1 MGKQSKLETKPLK
14 QWQLE
19 ILEDYIKNESSKL
32 RNVVYSLNPSKYGVE
47 QKDIDNLISN
57 SSIVLWQ
64 ILYKYDKESGISFK
78 NYLKSCLAKKFITWA
93 IRDPNR
99 SKRKNRIKLKDK
111 DGNDVLDKDGKP
123 VYETIP
129 DVSIDTPIGE
139 DNSGGTIGDTIEDN
153 VNKDKEY
160 NSERV
165 ENYLDTLSSVQKD
178 IANLIINKFSHAE
191 IRETL
196 NISEEK
202 YAKILSGMNTFDQ
215 KIILKAEKEV
225 VEEDKPM
232 EITTFEKSKTNRLS
246 ITSIIKKIN
255 SQTIRFNHSLQ
266 RPSDQWTTV
275 MKGNLVSDILQ
286 GNPINPL
293 IFAEEIINGVPIIW
307 DLDGKQRCTNAY
319 DYSKDVFKVSKKV
332 GRPNITYT
340 SILKDENGKQILD
353 ENGFPQSEVKQFN
366 IINKKFSQLP
376 EELQEKFLD
385 YNFEIVQYINCSK
398 EDIAYHIERYNSGKP
413 MSVCHKGI
421 IKLGEEFATMVK
433 SISVMPFFKEQG
445 GYTVS
450 EAKGTNGTI
459 NRVVVESVMAAQYL
473 NDWKKTQEEQCEFL
487 KENATTETFENFED
501 MVDRLSKVG
510 TDEVLQMF
518 TSKDSFLYFGLYAR
532 FIDTG
537 LEDGKFIE
545 FMAELNQSLHSKKID
560 GVSFDALCDGK
571 STKDKYVVVPKME
584 LLTKLM
590 MDYLHIDIEETQ
602 SESVDTLTFIR
613 ENVSD
618 DSTEEDVNF
627 YQDMLEDLT
636 LNVDNN
642 SKLLDKE
649 NMPSLL
655 AVIAYSCRNDI
666 DLDDWLVDYFA
677 HNTTYIKNQK
687 QNYIT
692 MVNGLNK
699 YISNTENNT
708 ITYIKGGQVVCAMQ
722 N

>member
-1 MGKQSKLETKPLK
+1 MEK
-14 QWQLE
+14 
-19 ILEDYIKNESSKL
+19 
-32 RNVVYSLNPSKYGVE
+32 E
-47 QKDIDNLISN
+47 QKDEFISHYIGN
-57 SSIVLWQ
+57 NASN
-64 ILYKYDKESGISFK
+64 LYKLIYPMLITKGVSNMEYDDYIGKATDLMCELLDTFDDTNGVPFHIFF
-78 NYLKSCLAKKFITWA
+78 KSCLDRRVKTWA
-93 IRDPNR
+93 CRDSNR
-99 SKRKNRIKLKDK
+99 LKRRNHVKEIDD
-111 DGNDVLDKDGKP
+111 DGNESVIFVNDMSL
-123 VYETIP
+123 Y
-129 DVSIDTPIGE
+129 TPLN
-139 DNSGGTIGDTIEDN
+139 DDGGTIGDMIEDKKN
-153 VNKDKEY
+153 AHTDELSDCALEY
-160 NSERV
+160 LNS
-165 ENYLDTLSSVQKD
+165 LSTIQKQ
-178 IANLIINKFSHAE
+178 IAELIMKNFSSQE
-191 IRETL
+191 IREEL
-196 NISEEK
+196 NIAEETYNK
-202 YAKILSGMNTFDQ
+202 LLYDMKSFE
-215 KIILKAEKEV
+215 KRIILKQDNNTF

-246 ITSIIKKIN
+246 ISSIIKKIN

-286 GNPINPL
+286 CNPINPL

-450 EAKGTNGTI
+450 ESKGTNGTI

-473 NDWKKTQEEQCEFL
+473 DDWKKTQEEQCEFL

-642 SKLLDKE
+642 SKLLDNE

-708 ITYIKGGQVVCAMQ
+708 ITYMKGGQVVCAMQ

>member
-1 MGKQSKLETKPLK
+1 MEK
-14 QWQLE
+14 
-19 ILEDYIKNESSKL
+19 
-32 RNVVYSLNPSKYGVE
+32 E
-47 QKDIDNLISN
+47 QKDEFISHYIGN
-57 SSIVLWQ
+57 NASN
-64 ILYKYDKESGISFK
+64 LYKLIYPMLITKGVSNMEFDDYIGKATDLMCELLDTFDEANGVPFH
-78 NYLKSCLAKKFITWA
+78 NYFKSCLDRRVKTWVC
-93 IRDPNR
+93 RDSNR
-99 SKRKNRIKLKDK
+99 LKRRNHVKEIDD
-111 DGNDVLDKDGKP
+111 DGNELV
-123 VYETIP
+123 VFVS
-129 DVSIDTPIGE
+129 DVSLDTPIG
-139 DNSGGTIGDTIEDN
+139 DDDSGGTIGDMIEDN
-153 VNKDKEY
+153 VNKDKAD

-165 ENYLDTLSSVQKD
+165 ENYLSTLSDIQKE

-191 IRETL
+191 IRERL

-202 YAKILSGMNTFDQ
+202 YAKILSGMNTFDK

-255 SQTIRFNHSLQ
+255 SQTIRFNHPLQ

-353 ENGFPQSEVKQFN
+353 ENGFPQSEVKQFD

-376 EELQEKFLD
+376 DELQEKFLD

-398 EDIAYHIERYNSGKP
+398 EDIAYHIGRYNSGKP

-445 GYTVS
+445 GYTVT

-459 NRVVVESVMAAQYL
+459 NRVVVESVMASQYL
-473 NDWKKTQEEQCEFL
+473 DDWKKTQEEQCEFL

-501 MVDRLSKVG
+501 MVDRLSKAG

-532 FIDTG
+532 FVDTG

-545 FMAELNQSLHSKKID
+545 FMAELNQSLHSKKIGD
-560 GVSFDALCDGK
+560 VSFDDLCDGK
-571 STKDKYVVVPKME
+571 STKDKYIVVPKME

-590 MDYLHIDIEETQ
+590 ADYLHINIEETQ
-602 SESVDTLTFIR
+602 SKEINTLEFVR
-613 ENVSD
+613 ENVSED
-618 DSTEEDVNF
+618 TTEEDVIF
-627 YQDMLEDLT
+627 YQNMLDDLT

-642 SKLLDKE
+642 SKLLNEE
-649 NMPSLL
+649 NLPSLL
-655 AVIAYSCRNDI
+655 AIIAYSCRNDI
-666 DLDDWLVDYFA
+666 DLDDWFVHYFKNNNSYI
-677 HNTTYIKNQK
+677 HNKK
-687 QNYIT
+687 QNFLH
-692 MVNGLNK
+692 MQQDLNK
-699 YISNTENNT
+699 FLGIEVKIAS
-708 ITYIKGGQVVCAMQ
+708 
-722 N
+722 

>member
-1 MGKQSKLETKPLK
+1 MEK
-14 QWQLE
+14 
-19 ILEDYIKNESSKL
+19 
-32 RNVVYSLNPSKYGVE
+32 E
-47 QKDIDNLISN
+47 QKDELISYYIGN
-57 SSIVLWQ
+57 NASN
-64 ILYKYDKESGISFK
+64 LYKLIYPMLITKGVSNMEFDDYIGKATDLMCELLDTFDDTNGVPFHIFF
-78 NYLKSCLAKKFITWA
+78 KSCLDRRVKTWVC
-93 IRDPNR
+93 RDSNR
-99 SKRKNRIKLKDK
+99 LKRRNHVKEIDD
-111 DGNDVLDKDGKP
+111 DGNEITVFVNDM
-123 VYETIP
+123 
-129 DVSIDTPIGE
+129 SIDAPLGN
-139 DNSGGTIGDTIEDN
+139 DDSGGTIVDMIEDKGN
-153 VNKDKEY
+153 DKID

-165 ENYLDTLSSVQKD
+165 ENYLDTLSDMQKK

-191 IRETL
+191 IRERL

-202 YAKILSGMNTFDQ
+202 YAKILSGMNTFDK

-255 SQTIRFNHSLQ
+255 SQTIRFNHPLQ

-332 GRPNITYT
+332 GRPIIAYT

-353 ENGFPQSEVKQFN
+353 ENGFPQSEVKQFD
-366 IINKKFSQLP
+366 ITNKKFSQLP
-376 EELQEKFLD
+376 DELQEKFLD

-398 EDIAYHIERYNSGKP
+398 EDIAYHIGRYNSGKP

-459 NRVVVESVMAAQYL
+459 NRVVVESVMASQYL
-473 NDWKKTQEEQCEFL
+473 DEWKKTQEEQCEFL
-487 KENATTETFENFED
+487 KENATTETFEKFED
-501 MVDRLSKVG
+501 MVDKLSKVG

-518 TSKDSFLYFGLYAR
+518 NSRDSFLYFGLYAR

-560 GVSFDALCDGK
+560 SVSFDDLCDGK
-571 STKDKYVVVPKME
+571 STKDKYIVVPKME

-590 MDYLHIDIEETQ
+590 MEYLHINIEETQ
-602 SESVDTLTFIR
+602 SEEINTLEFVR
-613 ENVSD
+613 ENVSED
-618 DSTEEDVNF
+618 TTEEDVIF
-627 YQDMLEDLT
+627 YQDMLDDLT

-642 SKLLDKE
+642 SKLLNEE
-649 NMPSLL
+649 NLPSLL
-655 AVIAYSCRNDI
+655 AIIAYSCRNDI
-666 DLDDWLVDYFA
+666 DLDDWFIEYF
-677 HNTTYIKNQK
+677 NTNNTYIKDQK
-687 QNYIT
+687 ANFLHIKQD
-692 MVNGLNK
+692 LNK
-699 YISNTENNT
+699 FL
-708 ITYIKGGQVVCAMQ
+708 
-722 N
+722 

>member
-1 MGKQSKLETKPLK
+1 MIIGMEK
-14 QWQLE
+14 
-19 ILEDYIKNESSKL
+19 
-32 RNVVYSLNPSKYGVE
+32 E
-47 QKDIDNLISN
+47 QKDEFISYYIGN
-57 SSIVLWQ
+57 NASN
-64 ILYKYDKESGISFK
+64 LYKLIYPMLITKGVSNMEFDDYIGKATDLMCELLDTFDETNGVPFH
-78 NYLKSCLAKKFITWA
+78 NYFKSCLDRRVKTWVC
-93 IRDPNR
+93 RDSNR
-99 SKRKNRIKLKDK
+99 LKRRNHVKEIDD
-111 DGNDVLDKDGKP
+111 DGNELV
-123 VYETIP
+123 VFVS
-129 DVSIDTPIGE
+129 DVSLDTPIGN
-139 DNSGGTIGDTIEDN
+139 DDSGGTIVDMIEDKGN
-153 VNKDKEY
+153 DKID

-165 ENYLDTLSSVQKD
+165 ENYLDTLSDMQKK

-191 IRETL
+191 IRERL
-196 NISEEK
+196 NIPEEK
-202 YAKILSGMNTFDQ
+202 YAKILSGMNTFDK
-215 KIILKAEKEV
+215 KIILKAEKEI

-255 SQTIRFNHSLQ
+255 SQTIRFNHPLQ

-353 ENGFPQSEVKQFN
+353 ENGFPQSEVKQFD
-366 IINKKFSQLP
+366 ITNKKFSQLP

-450 EAKGTNGTI
+450 EAKGTNGAI
-459 NRVVVESVMAAQYL
+459 NRVVVESIMASQYL
-473 NDWKKTQEEQCEFL
+473 DDWKKTQEEQCEFL
-487 KENATTETFENFED
+487 KENATTETFEKFED
-501 MVDRLSKVG
+501 MVDRLSKAG

-545 FMAELNQSLHSKKID
+545 FMAELTQSLHSKKID
-560 GVSFDALCDGK
+560 SVSFDDLCDGK
-571 STKDKYVVVPKME
+571 STKDKYIVVPKME

-590 MDYLHIDIEETQ
+590 MEYLHINIEETQ
-602 SESVDTLTFIR
+602 SEEINTLEFIR
-613 ENVSD
+613 ENVSED
-618 DSTEEDVNF
+618 VTEEDIAF
-627 YQDMLEDLT
+627 YQDMLDDLT
-636 LNVDNN
+636 LNIDNN
-642 SKLLDKE
+642 SKLLNEE
-649 NMPSLL
+649 NLPSLL
-655 AVIAYSCRNDI
+655 AIIAYSCRNDI
-666 DLDDWLVDYFA
+666 DLDDWFIEYF
-677 HNTTYIKNQK
+677 NTNNTYIKDQK
-687 QNYIT
+687 ANFLHIKQD
-692 MVNGLNK
+692 LNK
-699 YISNTENNT
+699 FLGIEVKIAS
-708 ITYIKGGQVVCAMQ
+708 
-722 N
+722 